1 MNFQEPA
8 RRPAAIAWLVAPLIL
23 LLPVSVIAA
32 DKPAVDQAARLEFFE
47 KKIRPVL
54 VLNCYE
60 CHSVLSKEPKGE
72 LLLDSRERMR
82 RGGESGPAVVP
93 GNLEK
98 SLILSALKH
107 ESLEMP
113 PKKKLPAAVVSDF

>member
-1 MNFQEPA
+1 MSFQDPA
-8 RRPAAIAWLVAPLIL
+8 RRTVMLSGLVASFIL
-23 LLPVSVIAA
+23 LFQVIVAAA
-32 DKPAVDQAARLEFFE
+32 DEPAVDQAAKLEFFE

-54 VLNCYE
+54 VLHCYE

-72 LLLDSRERMR
+72 LLLDSRDPMR

-98 SLILSALKH
+98 SLILSRK
-107 ESLEMP
+107 
-113 PKKKLPAAVVSDF
+113 

>member
-1 MNFQEPA
+1 MSFQDPA
-8 RRPAAIAWLVAPLIL
+8 RRTVPITSLIL
-23 LLPVSVIAA
+23 LLQVTVLAA
-32 DKPAVDQAARLEFFE
+32 DEPSADQVARLEFFE

-54 VLNCYE
+54 VLHCYE

-72 LLLDSRERMR
+72 LLLDSRPGMQK
-82 RGGESGPAVVP
+82 GGESGPAVVP

-98 SLILSALKH
+98 SLLVSAMKH

-113 PKKKLPAAVVSDF
+113 PN